1 MLSPYHAPLPPV
13 PTSLA
18 QTQALAAAFV
28 RAGAP
33 LRLADVTPGTG
44 ARKRQRHR
52 RRRGQAG
59 SDAVQM
65 SAAEARHDRLQA
77 QLRER
82 ERAAERAG
90 RRLDQARRDYDRA
103 RTAQERAAADA
114 VLAAAAV
121 RHERALAVRRDL
133 QRWLAMLLA
142 APDLVRVLACRERRG

>member
-1 MLSPYHAPLPPV
+1 MLTTSHPPLPPV

-18 QTQALAAAFV
+18 QTQALAAAFI

-33 LRLADVTPGTG
+33 LRPTHVSPRAG

-52 RRRGQAG
+52 CRRGQAG

-65 SAAEARHDRLQA
+65 AAAEARHDRLQA

-82 ERAAERAG
+82 EHAAERAG
-90 RRLDQARRDYDRA
+90 RQLDQARRDYDHA

-114 VLAAAAV
+114 VLAATAV
-121 RHERALAVRRDL
+121 RHERAQAVRRDL
-133 QRWLAMLLA
+133 QRRLAVLLV
-142 APDLVRVLACRERRG
+142 APDLVRVLARRERRG